1 MIINDDTRLIIG
13 SVTFML
19 FLSVAVVIAVLA
31 QRWYDKQER
40 RRRALEILRRK
51 AELRRQKEQEAA
63 DDYLLEKVEGYR
75 NDFDGHS
82 S

>member
-1 MIINDDTRLIIG
+1 MTMNGDTATILG
-13 SVTFML
+13 SVL
-19 FLSVAVVIAVLA
+19 FVLLLALAVLA
-31 QRWYDKQER
+31 ANLGQREANKKEI
-40 RRRALEILRRK
+40 RRRALETLQRK

-63 DDYLLEKVEGYR
+63 DSYLLEKVEEYR